1 MSLGVQR
8 VVGELGAVEGDGAA
22 LPVGPCGRR
31 VRVDENPV
39 RQLGLRPPNGLPAAA
54 LEAIAG
60 VVQRDDVQEEDV
72 AEGRVQARE
81 LQPEPGE
88 HPSERRRRRRR
99 GGGYGR
105 FNIIGGGSLHAVG
118 SKFADSHSPALLGD
132 YHLRAHGAELFPQ
145 VRVLQLHL
153 DLACGG
159 FGGWVVGDGRGGQQ
173 PLGQSFGRHVAGG
186 RERLRRKVCG
196 KDKNLAVNGR
206 MCTSITRCSRQTSG
220 IRFLS

>member
-1 MSLGVQR
+1 MRRRDERGASLSFGPSAGSYMSLGVQR

-39 RQLGLRPPNGLPAAA
+39 RQLSLRPPNGLPAAA

-105 FNIIGGGSLHAVG
+105 
-118 SKFADSHSPALLGD
+118 LGEVVD
-132 YHLRAHGAELFPQ
+132 
-145 VRVLQLHL
+145 VLTL
-153 DLACGG
+153 
-159 FGGWVVGDGRGGQQ
+159 
-173 PLGQSFGRHVAGG
+173 
-186 RERLRRKVCG
+186 
-196 KDKNLAVNGR
+196 
-206 MCTSITRCSRQTSG
+206 
-220 IRFLS
+220 